1 MTEAVLRVSVVM
13 TCYNEGPWI
22 GAAVRSVLDQ
32 TRADLIEDI
41 VIADDGSDEATLA
54 VLRDIEGW
62 EGRIRVLYGPGG
74 RGVPAQRNWAIGEGA
89 APLIAILDGDDLWAA
104 DKLERQ
110 VPAFADPDVGLCYS
124 DFSLFGGEDPSTARR
139 AGVKDITAT
148 RDLTRAYF
156 LNDPPIVPST
166 VVLRR
171 TAMADSGGF
180 DPTVRIFEDTDLFVR
195 LSRICRFALVD
206 ASLLLKR
213 NRSSSITGGRRDLM
227 AHHALVAFR
236 AAAAEPRLLPLVP
249 QRLAE
254 RARKLGNQHF
264 LMDDLA
270 GSAAFYGLALR
281 LQPTN
286 PATWAG
292 AVLTGPFGAPL
303 RAVLR
308 GKLQRRRAA
317 LGVSK

>member
-1 MTEAVLRVSVVM
+1 MEAVVRVSVVM

-41 VIADDGSDEATLA
+41 VIADDGSNEATLE
-54 VLRDIEGW
+54 VLREIEGW
-62 EGRIRVLYGPGG
+62 DRRIRLLYGPGG
-74 RGVPAQRNWAIGEGA
+74 AGLPAQRNWAIGEGS
-89 APLIAILDGDDLWAA
+89 APLIAILDGDDLWTA

-110 VPAFADPDVGLCYS
+110 VPVFADAEVGLCYA
-124 DFSLFGGEDPSTARR
+124 DFSLFAGEDLSTARR
-139 AGVKDITAT
+139 AGVKDITEAQ
-148 RDLTRAYF
+148 DLTRVYF

-166 VVLRR
+166 IVLRR
-171 TAMADSGGF
+171 TALADSGGF

-195 LSRICRFALVD
+195 LSRVCRFALVN

-213 NRSSSITGGRRDLM
+213 NRSSSITNGRRDLM

-236 AAAAEPRLLPLVP
+236 AAAVEPRLLALVP
-249 QRLAE
+249 RRLSE

-292 AVLTGPFGAPL
+292 VILTGPFGAPL
-303 RAVLR
+303 RALLR
-308 GKLQRRRAA
+308 GRLDRRRAA
-317 LGVSK
+317 LGVSE